1 MAINNIT
8 NLRKEDC
15 AVIIIDMQ
23 NDFIAQGA
31 PIECPGGRKIISAI
45 QKVREWAHRSGMPVF
60 FTQESHRKQKIDF
73 GFEIVRNEPEHCLEG
88 TKGIEI
94 VDELTPSDKEYV
106 IVKRRYSSY
115 YLTDL
120 EILMR
125 AFNRKVLI
133 IMGAAT
139 NVCVYA
145 TALDSIQQDIQPVV
159 VKDGVAGT
167 SVELHEAFLKNI
179 DYVIGDVVSSNELIE
194 TLDKNSGL

>member
-1 MAINNIT
+1 M
-8 NLRKEDC
+8 
-15 AVIIIDMQ
+15 
-23 NDFIAQGA
+23 
-31 PIECPGGRKIISAI
+31 
-45 QKVREWAHRSGMPVF
+45 
-60 FTQESHRKQKIDF
+60 
-73 GFEIVRNEPEHCLEG
+73 RNEPEHCLEG

-145 TALDSIQQDIQPVV
+145 TALDSIQRDIQPVV

>member
-1 MAINNIT
+1 M
-8 NLRKEDC
+8 
-15 AVIIIDMQ
+15 
-23 NDFIAQGA
+23 
-31 PIECPGGRKIISAI
+31 
-45 QKVREWAHRSGMPVF
+45 
-60 FTQESHRKQKIDF
+60 
-73 GFEIVRNEPEHCLEG
+73 
-88 TKGIEI
+88 
-94 VDELTPSDKEYV
+94 

-145 TALDSIQQDIQPVV
+145 TALDSIQRDIQPVV